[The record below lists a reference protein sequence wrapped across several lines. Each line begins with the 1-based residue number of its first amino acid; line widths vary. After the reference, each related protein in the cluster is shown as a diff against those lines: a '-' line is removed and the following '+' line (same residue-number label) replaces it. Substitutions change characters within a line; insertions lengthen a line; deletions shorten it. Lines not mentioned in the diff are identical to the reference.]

1 MTLTVSYRGGGNE
14 DIEIKRAY
22 LIGDKSLYFERPED
36 KKGFGT
42 SKNMTAIRS
51 WEINDRSYDE
61 Q

>member
-22 LIGDKSLYFERPED
+22 LNGDKSLDYERPED
-36 KKGFGT
+36 KRGFGT
-42 SKNMTAIRS
+42 SKNMTGIRN